1 MVRVVDLFAGCG
13 GLSLGAAR
21 AGLHPSLAVE
31 LDNHASAAH
40 LKNFPQCKTAVL
52 DLSSVENRDVGSLLG
67 GKPDLV
73 IGGPPC
79 QGFSHIGKRDQSDPR
94 NNLLDKFFEIVADI
108 KPRAFMM
115 ENVPGLLDPSNQQF
129 LERAI
134 NRVADRYTILAPTV
148 LDAADFGA
156 ATRRKRVIV
165 IGYDSASVNRIS
177 LECIENARS
186 PSTNVR
192 EALAGLPEPS
202 PTDIGKF
209 ELADTPY
216 VRLINRTIESVG
228 SQEKIQAFLNGFIS
242 GLETTRHTD
251 VVRERFRETLPGQAE
266 ETSRFFRL
274 HPDQPARTLRAGTGA
289 DRGSFQSARPIHFLA
304 PRVVTVREAARIQG
318 FPDWFDFH
326 PTKWHSHRM
335 IGNSVSPIFAEAVLK
350 VLARA
355 LGIPNAHANL
365 HCDQISA
372 EAVPELIGMT

>member
-1 MVRVVDLFAGCG
+1 MANVVDLFAGCG

-40 LKNFPQCKTAVL
+40 SKNFPQCKTAVL
-52 DLSSVENRDVGSLLG
+52 DLSKVESRDIGSLVGS
-67 GKPDLV
+67 KPDLV
-73 IGGPPC
+73 VGGPPC
-79 QGFSHIGKRDQSDPR
+79 QGFSYIGKRDQNDPR

-115 ENVPGLLDPSNQQF
+115 ENVPGLLDQSNQQF
-129 LERAI
+129 LEKAI

-156 ATRRKRVIV
+156 ATRRKRVIIV
-165 IGYDSASVNRIS
+165 GYDSASVNRIS
-177 LECIENARS
+177 LECIKNACS
-186 PSTNVR
+186 PSTTVR
-192 EALAGLPEPS
+192 EALAGLPEPNS
-202 PTDIGKF
+202 TDIGKL

-216 VRLINRTIESVG
+216 VRLINRTTESVG
-228 SQEKIQAFLNGFIS
+228 CQEKIQAFLNGFVS

-251 VVRERFRETLPGQAE
+251 VVRERFRGTLPGQTE
-266 ETSRFFRL
+266 QTSRFFRL

-289 DRGSFQSARPIHFLA
+289 DRGSFQSARPIHFLS

-350 VLARA
+350 VLADA
-355 LGIPNAHANL
+355 LGINTEQSRL
-365 HCDQISA
+365 FGDQIPTD
-372 EAVPELIGMT
+372 AVA